1 MTNRNDINELL
12 RRYDEA
18 LTTDAE
24 ERQLA
29 EFFRSTDDIPDE
41 WADYAAMFKAF
52 DTTESLFS
60 DEEKDRLMAQPK
72 DEKRRKTWLWAA
84 AIAALAVMT
93 GAGLLRLNQLTK
105 ENAELIAEIEP
116 KATEIHQ
123 KTASESS
130 IFAQKIAQKPNDSIS
145 TQKATA
151 KVEKETEEKGVEEKE
166 KEIIA
171 VSGSVISS
179 EDGEPVV
186 GATVLVVGTKI
197 GTATDVD
204 GNFSLRCAKGSQLH
218 VSYVGMY
225 PTVVEA
231 QPSLNI
237 ALAPDHSGRDEIIVV
252 GYGKQKKSEKTG
264 SIRIRGTSA
273 PTDDNGILVLINGEE
288 WNDFFDWKIGTID
301 ELKEILKKRNLIYE
315 DLSILKADAVA
326 EKYRQKFG
334 DWVKIVIEITA
345 HPIDQEG
352 EIYEV
357 AAQMPQ
363 FPGGEEALIEFV
375 EKNLQCPQ
383 DVIRRGVHGQVVV
396 SFIVGK
402 NGKIQH
408 PEAGKVF
415 LKEKSGA
422 PCSSPMIELLCRNEA
437 VRIVKMM
444 PNWNPGK
451 NEKGE
456 AVRVLL
462 NIPIK
467 FNE

>member
-1 MTNRNDINELL
+1 MMNRNKINELL

-24 ERQLA
+24 ERELA
-29 EFFRSTDDIPDE
+29 EFFRSATDIPDE
-41 WADYAAMFKAF
+41 WADYAVLFNAL
-52 DTTESLFS
+52 DTTDSLFS
-60 DEEKDRLMAQPK
+60 DEEVAVAPK
-72 DEKRRKTWLWAA
+72 TARIVAHKKWLWAA
-84 AIAALAVMT
+84 AVAALVVVA
-93 GAGLLRLNQLTK
+93 GGGLLRLNQLTK

-123 KTASESS
+123 KTASEGS

-151 KVEKETEEKGVEEKE
+151 KVEKEIEEKGDEK
-166 KEIIA
+166 KEIIE
-171 VSGSVISS
+171 VSGNVFSLT
-179 EDGEPVV
+179 DKEPVV
-186 GATVLVVGTKI
+186 GATVMVVGTKI
-197 GTATDVD
+197 GAATDVN
-204 GNFSLRCAKGSQLH
+204 GNFSLQCQKGSLLKIFF
-218 VSYVGMY
+218 VGMY

-237 ALAPDHSGRDEIIVV
+237 ALAPDDSALDEIIVV
-252 GYGKQKKSEKTG
+252 GYGTSKKSENTG

-301 ELKEILKKRNLIYE
+301 ELKEILKKQNLIYE
-315 DLSILKADAVA
+315 DLSIMKADAVA

-334 DWVKIVIEITA
+334 DWVKIVIEIMV

-357 AAQMPQ
+357 VAQMPQ
-363 FPGGEEALIEFV
+363 FPGGEEALMEFV

-444 PNWNPGK
+444 QNWNPGK

>member
-41 WADYAAMFKAF
+41 WADYAAMFRAF

-123 KTASESS
+123 KTASEGS
-130 IFAQKIAQKPNDSIS
+130 IFAQKIAQKPNDSNS

-151 KVEKETEEKGVEEKE
+151 KVEKEIEEKGDEK
-166 KEIIA
+166 KEIIE
-171 VSGSVISS
+171 VSGNVVSV

-186 GATVLVVGTKI
+186 GATVIVVGTKI
-197 GTATDVD
+197 GAATDVN
-204 GNFSLRCAKGSQLH
+204 GNFSLQCPKNAHLQISFI
-218 VSYVGMY
+218 GME
-225 PTVVEA
+225 PVVIEA
-231 QPSLNI
+231 QANLLI
-237 ALAPDHSGRDEIIVV
+237 ALAPDDSALDEIIVV
-252 GYGKQKKSEKTG
+252 GYGKQKKSEETG

-301 ELKEILKKRNLIYE
+301 ELKEILKKQNLIYE
-315 DLSILKADAVA
+315 DLSIMKADAVA
-326 EKYRQKFG
+326 EKYRK
-334 DWVKIVIEITA
+334 KYAIVIEITA

-357 AAQMPQ
+357 VAQMPQ
-363 FPGGEEALIEFV
+363 FPGGEKAIMEFIE
-375 EKNLQCPQ
+375 NNIQCPQ
-383 DVIRRGVHGQVVV
+383 DMIRRGVHGKVVV

-422 PCSSPMIELLCRNEA
+422 PCSSPIIEQICHNEA

-456 AVRVLL
+456 PVRVHL

>member
-123 KTASESS
+123 KTASEGS

-151 KVEKETEEKGVEEKE
+151 KVEKEIEEKGDEK
-166 KEIIA
+166 KEIIE
-171 VSGSVISS
+171 VSGNVFSLT
-179 EDGEPVV
+179 DKEPVV
-186 GATVLVVGTKI
+186 GATVIVVGTKI
-197 GTATDVD
+197 GAATDVN
-204 GNFSLRCAKGSQLH
+204 GNFSLQCQKGSLLKIFF
-218 VSYVGMY
+218 VGMY

-237 ALAPDHSGRDEIIVV
+237 ALAPDDSALDEIIVV
-252 GYGKQKKSEKTG
+252 GYGTSKKSENTG

-288 WNDFFDWKIGTID
+288 CSDFFDWKIGTID
-301 ELKEILKKRNLIYE
+301 DLKEFLKKQNLIYE
-315 DLSILKADAVA
+315 DLSIMKADAVA
-326 EKYRQKFG
+326 EKYRK
-334 DWVKIVIEITA
+334 KYAIVIEITA

-357 AAQMPQ
+357 VAQMPQ
-363 FPGGEEALIEFV
+363 FPGGEKAIMEFIE
-375 EKNLQCPQ
+375 NNIQCPQ
-383 DVIRRGVHGQVVV
+383 DMIRRGVHGKVVV

-422 PCSSPMIELLCRNEA
+422 PCSSPMIEQICQNEA

-456 AVRVLL
+456 PVRVHL

>member
-1 MTNRNDINELL
+1 MAQDWLL
-12 RRYDEA
+12 RAYQSV
-18 LTTDAE
+18 AE
-24 ERQLA
+24 V
-29 EFFRSTDDIPDE
+29 
-41 WADYAAMFKAF
+41 
-52 DTTESLFS
+52 TE
-60 DEEKDRLMAQPK
+60 
-72 DEKRRKTWLWAA
+72 
-84 AIAALAVMT
+84 
-93 GAGLLRLNQLTK
+93 
-105 ENAELIAEIEP
+105 ENAELIAEIEQ
-116 KATEIHQ
+116 KTTEIEQKTSEIHQ
-123 KTASESS
+123 NTASEGS

-151 KVEKETEEKGVEEKE
+151 KVEKEIEKKGDEK
-166 KEIIA
+166 KEIIE
-171 VSGSVISS
+171 VSGNVFSLT
-179 EDGEPVV
+179 DKEPVV
-186 GATVLVVGTKI
+186 GATVIVVGTKI
-197 GTATDVD
+197 GAATDVN
-204 GNFSLRCAKGSQLH
+204 GNFSLRCQKGSLLKIFF
-218 VSYVGMY
+218 VGMY

-237 ALAPDHSGRDEIIVV
+237 ALAPDDSALDEIIVV
-252 GYGKQKKSEKTG
+252 GYGTSKKSENTG

-288 WNDFFDWKIGTID
+288 CSDFFDWKNGTTD
-301 ELKEILKKRNLIYE
+301 DLKEFLKKQNLIYE
-315 DLSILKADAVA
+315 DLSIMKADAVA
-326 EKYRQKFG
+326 EKYRK
-334 DWVKIVIEITA
+334 KYAIVIEITA

-357 AAQMPQ
+357 VAQMPQ
-363 FPGGEEALIEFV
+363 FPGGEKAIMEFIE
-375 EKNLQCPQ
+375 NNIQCPQ
-383 DVIRRGVHGQVVV
+383 DMIRRGVHGKVVV

-422 PCSSPMIELLCRNEA
+422 PCSSPIIEQICHNEA

-456 AVRVLL
+456 PVRVHL

>member
-41 WADYAAMFKAF
+41 WADYAVMFKAF
-52 DTTESLFS
+52 DATESLFS
-60 DEEKDRLMAQPK
+60 DEEKDRLMTQPK

-123 KTASESS
+123 KTASEGS

-151 KVEKETEEKGVEEKE
+151 KVEKEIEEKGDEK
-166 KEIIA
+166 KEIIE
-171 VSGSVISS
+171 VSGNVFSLT
-179 EDGEPVV
+179 DKEPVV
-186 GATVLVVGTKI
+186 GATVMVVGTKI
-197 GTATDVD
+197 GAATDVN
-204 GNFSLRCAKGSQLH
+204 GNFSLRCQKGSLLKIFF
-218 VSYVGMY
+218 VGMY

-237 ALAPDHSGRDEIIVV
+237 ALAPDDSALDEIIVV
-252 GYGKQKKSEKTG
+252 GYGTSKKSEYTG

-301 ELKEILKKRNLIYE
+301 ELKEILKKQNLIYE
-315 DLSILKADAVA
+315 DLSIMKADAVA
-326 EKYRQKFG
+326 EKYREKYA
-334 DWVKIVIEITA
+334 IVIEITA

-357 AAQMPQ
+357 VDQMPQ
-363 FPGGEEALIEFV
+363 FPGGEKAIMEFIE
-375 EKNLQCPQ
+375 NNIQCPQ
-383 DVIRRGVHGQVVV
+383 DVIRRGVHGKVVV

-422 PCSSPMIELLCRNEA
+422 PCSSPMIEQICIDEA

-456 AVRVLL
+456 PVRVHL

>member
-41 WADYAAMFKAF
+41 WADYAAMFRAF
-52 DTTESLFS
+52 DATESLFS

-123 KTASESS
+123 KTASEGS

-151 KVEKETEEKGVEEKE
+151 KVEKEIEEKGDEK
-166 KEIIA
+166 KEIIE
-171 VSGSVISS
+171 VSGNVFSLT
-179 EDGEPVV
+179 DKEPVV
-186 GATVLVVGTKI
+186 GATVMVVGTKI
-197 GTATDVD
+197 GAATDVN
-204 GNFSLRCAKGSQLH
+204 GNFSLRCPKGSLLKIFF
-218 VSYVGMY
+218 VGMY

-237 ALAPDHSGRDEIIVV
+237 ALAPDDSALDEIIVV
-252 GYGKQKKSEKTG
+252 GYGTSKKSEYTG

-273 PTDDNGILVLINGEE
+273 PTTDHEDILVLINGEE
-288 WNDFFDWKIGTID
+288 CSDFPFYLLKNGTDEDIKNELLKPKGLIID
-301 ELKEILKKRNLIYE
+301 
-315 DLSILKADAVA
+315 SISVWKADAVD
-326 EKYRQKFG
+326 EKYRNKYA
-334 DWVKIVIEITA
+334 IVIEITA

-357 AAQMPQ
+357 VAQMPQ
-363 FPGGEEALIEFV
+363 FPGGEKAIMEFIE
-375 EKNLQCPQ
+375 NNIQCPQ
-383 DVIRRGVHGQVVV
+383 DVIRRGVHGKVVV

-422 PCSSPMIELLCRNEA
+422 PCSSPMIEQICIDEA

-456 AVRVLL
+456 PVRVHL

>member
-41 WADYAAMFKAF
+41 WADYAAMFRAF

-123 KTASESS
+123 KTASEGS

-151 KVEKETEEKGVEEKE
+151 KVEKEIEEKGDEK
-166 KEIIA
+166 KEIIE
-171 VSGSVISS
+171 VNGNVFSLT
-179 EDGEPVV
+179 DKEPVV
-186 GATVLVVGTKI
+186 GATVMVVGTKI
-197 GTATDVD
+197 GAATDVN
-204 GNFSLRCAKGSQLH
+204 GNFSLRCQKGSLLKIFF
-218 VSYVGMY
+218 VGMY

-237 ALAPDHSGRDEIIVV
+237 ALAPDDSALDEIIVV
-252 GYGKQKKSEKTG
+252 GYGTSKKSEYTG
-264 SIRIRGTSA
+264 SIRIRGTSSEQKS
-273 PTDDNGILVLINGEE
+273 DFILVLINGKEYKNFPLE
-288 WNDFFDWKIGTID
+288 A
-301 ELKEILKKRNLIYE
+301 LKEENLKKYLQQHNL
-315 DLSILKADAVA
+315 DLTSIRIWSPNELHRHFKHLAHNGFV
-326 EKYRQKFG
+326 
-334 DWVKIVIEITA
+334 VEIN
-345 HPIDQEG
+345 
-352 EIYEV
+352 
-357 AAQMPQ
+357 
-363 FPGGEEALIEFV
+363 AL
-375 EKNLQCPQ
+375 
-383 DVIRRGVHGQVVV
+383 
-396 SFIVGK
+396 
-402 NGKIQH
+402 
-408 PEAGKVF
+408 
-415 LKEKSGA
+415 
-422 PCSSPMIELLCRNEA
+422 
-437 VRIVKMM
+437 
-444 PNWNPGK
+444 
-451 NEKGE
+451 
-456 AVRVLL
+456 
-462 NIPIK
+462 PIK
-467 FNE
+467 DFYMINRGYEQHAYQEKTDSFRLSDSHFQYFEENNYLPDTIH

>member
-1 MTNRNDINELL
+1 MNRNKINELL

-24 ERQLA
+24 ERELA
-29 EFFRSTDDIPDE
+29 EFFRSATDIPDE
-41 WADYAAMFKAF
+41 WADYAVLFNAL
-52 DTTESLFS
+52 DTTDSLFS
-60 DEEKDRLMAQPK
+60 DEEVAVAPK
-72 DEKRRKTWLWAA
+72 TARIVAHKKWLWAA
-84 AIAALAVMT
+84 AVAALVVVA
-93 GAGLLRLNQLTK
+93 GGGLLRLNQLTK

-123 KTASESS
+123 KTASEGS

-151 KVEKETEEKGVEEKE
+151 KVEKEIEEKGDEK
-166 KEIIA
+166 KEIIE
-171 VSGSVISS
+171 VSGNVFSLT
-179 EDGEPVV
+179 DKEPVV
-186 GATVLVVGTKI
+186 GATVMVVGTKI
-197 GTATDVD
+197 GAATDVN
-204 GNFSLRCAKGSQLH
+204 GNFSLQCQKGSLLKIFF
-218 VSYVGMY
+218 VGMY

-237 ALAPDHSGRDEIIVV
+237 ALAPDDSALDEIIVV
-252 GYGKQKKSEKTG
+252 GYGTSKKSENTG

-301 ELKEILKKRNLIYE
+301 ELKEILKKQNLIYE
-315 DLSILKADAVA
+315 DLSIMKADAVA

-334 DWVKIVIEITA
+334 DWVKIVIEIMV

-357 AAQMPQ
+357 VAQMPQ
-363 FPGGEEALIEFV
+363 FPGGEEALMEFV

-444 PNWNPGK
+444 QNWNPGK

>member
-29 EFFRSTDDIPDE
+29 EFFRSTNDIPDE
-41 WADYAAMFKAF
+41 WADYAAMFRAL
-52 DTTESLFS
+52 DATESLFS

-116 KATEIHQ
+116 KATESHQ
-123 KTASESS
+123 KTASEGS

-151 KVEKETEEKGVEEKE
+151 KVEKEIEEKGDEK
-166 KEIIA
+166 KEIIE
-171 VSGSVISS
+171 VSGNVFSLT
-179 EDGEPVV
+179 DKEPVV
-186 GATVLVVGTKI
+186 GATVIVVGTKI
-197 GTATDVD
+197 GAATDVN
-204 GNFSLRCAKGSQLH
+204 GNFSLRCPKGSLLKIFF
-218 VSYVGMY
+218 VGMY

-237 ALAPDHSGRDEIIVV
+237 ALAPDDSALDEIIVV
-252 GYGKQKKSEKTG
+252 GYGTSKKSEYTG

-288 WNDFFDWKIGTID
+288 WNDFFDWKNGTID
-301 ELKEILKKRNLIYE
+301 ELKEILKKQNLIYE
-315 DLSILKADAVA
+315 DLSIMKADAVA
-326 EKYRQKFG
+326 EKYREKYA
-334 DWVKIVIEITA
+334 IVIEITA

-357 AAQMPQ
+357 VAQMPQ
-363 FPGGEEALIEFV
+363 FPGGEKAIMEFIE
-375 EKNLQCPQ
+375 NNIQCPQ
-383 DVIRRGVHGQVVV
+383 DLIRRGVHGKVVV

-408 PEAGKVF
+408 PEAGKII
-415 LKEKSGA
+415 LKEKTGA
-422 PCSSPMIELLCRNEA
+422 PCSSPMIELICQNEA

-456 AVRVLL
+456 PVRVHL

>member
-41 WADYAAMFKAF
+41 WDDYAAMFKAL
-52 DTTESLFS
+52 DATESLFS

-123 KTASESS
+123 ETASESS

-151 KVEKETEEKGVEEKE
+151 KVEKEIEEKGDEK
-166 KEIIA
+166 KEIIE
-171 VSGSVISS
+171 VSGNVFSLT
-179 EDGEPVV
+179 DKEPVV
-186 GATVLVVGTKI
+186 GATVMVVGTKI
-197 GTATDVD
+197 GAATDVN
-204 GNFSLRCAKGSQLH
+204 GNFSLRCQKGSLLKIFF
-218 VSYVGMY
+218 VGMY

-237 ALAPDHSGRDEIIVV
+237 ALAPDDSARDEIIVV
-252 GYGKQKKSEKTG
+252 GYGTSKKSEYTG
-264 SIRIRGTSA
+264 SIKIQGTSSQ
-273 PTDDNGILVLINGEE
+273 TDDNGILVLINGEE

-301 ELKEILKKRNLIYE
+301 ELKEILKKQNLIYE
-315 DLSILKADAVA
+315 DLSIMKADAVA
-326 EKYRQKFG
+326 EKYREKYA
-334 DWVKIVIEITA
+334 IVIEITA

-357 AAQMPQ
+357 VDQMPQ
-363 FPGGEEALIEFV
+363 FPGGEKAIMEFIE
-375 EKNLQCPQ
+375 NNIQCPQ
-383 DVIRRGVHGQVVV
+383 DVIRRGVHGKVVV

-422 PCSSPMIELLCRNEA
+422 PCSSPMIEQICIDEA

-456 AVRVLL
+456 PVRVHL

>member
-52 DTTESLFS
+52 DATESLFS

-123 KTASESS
+123 KTASEGS

-151 KVEKETEEKGVEEKE
+151 KVEKEIEEKGDEK
-166 KEIIA
+166 KEIIE
-171 VSGSVISS
+171 VSGNVFSLT
-179 EDGEPVV
+179 DKEPVV
-186 GATVLVVGTKI
+186 GATVIVVGTKI
-197 GTATDVD
+197 GAATDVN
-204 GNFSLRCAKGSQLH
+204 GNFSLRCPKGSLLKIFF
-218 VSYVGMY
+218 VGMY

-237 ALAPDHSGRDEIIVV
+237 ALAPDDSALDEIIVT
-252 GYGKQKKSEKTG
+252 GYGKQKKNELTG

-288 WNDFFDWKIGTID
+288 CSDFFDWKIGTID
-301 ELKEILKKRNLIYE
+301 DLKEFLKKQNLIYE
-315 DLSILKADAVA
+315 DLSIMKADAVA
-326 EKYRQKFG
+326 EKYRK
-334 DWVKIVIEITA
+334 KYAIVIEITA

-357 AAQMPQ
+357 VAQMPQ
-363 FPGGEEALIEFV
+363 FPGGEKAIMEFIE
-375 EKNLQCPQ
+375 NNIQCPQ
-383 DVIRRGVHGQVVV
+383 DMIRRGVHGKVVV

-422 PCSSPMIELLCRNEA
+422 PCSSPIIEQICHNEA

-456 AVRVLL
+456 PVRVHL

>member
-41 WADYAAMFKAF
+41 WADYAAMFRAF

-60 DEEKDRLMAQPK
+60 DEEKDRLMVQPK

-123 KTASESS
+123 KTASEGS

-151 KVEKETEEKGVEEKE
+151 KVEKEIEEKGDEK
-166 KEIIA
+166 KEIIE
-171 VSGSVISS
+171 VSGNVFSLT
-179 EDGEPVV
+179 DKEPVV
-186 GATVLVVGTKI
+186 GATVIVVGTKI
-197 GTATDVD
+197 GAATDVN
-204 GNFSLRCAKGSQLH
+204 GNFSLQCQKGSLLKIFF
-218 VSYVGMY
+218 VGMY

-237 ALAPDHSGRDEIIVV
+237 ALAPDDSALDEIIVV
-252 GYGKQKKSEKTG
+252 GYGTSKKSENTG

-273 PTDDNGILVLINGEE
+273 PTDDNGILVLINGKEHKNFPLE
-288 WNDFFDWKIGTID
+288 A
-301 ELKEILKKRNLIYE
+301 LKEANLKKYLQQHNL
-315 DLSILKADAVA
+315 DLSSIRIWSPNELHRHFKHLAHNGFV
-326 EKYRQKFG
+326 
-334 DWVKIVIEITA
+334 VEIN
-345 HPIDQEG
+345 
-352 EIYEV
+352 
-357 AAQMPQ
+357 
-363 FPGGEEALIEFV
+363 AL
-375 EKNLQCPQ
+375 
-383 DVIRRGVHGQVVV
+383 
-396 SFIVGK
+396 
-402 NGKIQH
+402 
-408 PEAGKVF
+408 
-415 LKEKSGA
+415 
-422 PCSSPMIELLCRNEA
+422 
-437 VRIVKMM
+437 
-444 PNWNPGK
+444 
-451 NEKGE
+451 
-456 AVRVLL
+456 
-462 NIPIK
+462 PIK
-467 FNE
+467 DFYMINRGYEQHAYQEKTDSFRLSDSHFQYFEENNYLPDTIH

>member
-1 MTNRNDINELL
+1 MMNRNKINELL

-24 ERQLA
+24 ERELA
-29 EFFRSTDDIPDE
+29 EFFRSATDIPDE
-41 WADYAAMFKAF
+41 WADYAVLFKAM
-52 DTTESLFS
+52 DSTDSLFS
-60 DEEKDRLMAQPK
+60 DEELAVAPK
-72 DEKRRKTWLWAA
+72 KARIVAPKRWLWAA
-84 AIAALAVMT
+84 AVAALVVA
-93 GAGLLRLNQLTK
+93 GAGLIRLNQLTK
-105 ENAELIAEIEP
+105 ENAELIAENEP
-116 KATEIHQ
+116 KAVEIHQ
-123 KTASESS
+123 NTASEGS

-151 KVEKETEEKGVEEKE
+151 KVEKEIEEKGDEK
-166 KEIIA
+166 KEIIE
-171 VSGSVISS
+171 VSGNVFSLT
-179 EDGEPVV
+179 DKEPVV
-186 GATVLVVGTKI
+186 GATVIVVGTKI
-197 GTATDVD
+197 GAATDVND
-204 GNFSLRCAKGSQLH
+204 NFSLRCQKGSLLKIFF
-218 VSYVGMY
+218 VGMY

-237 ALAPDHSGRDEIIVV
+237 ALAPDDSALDEIIVV

-264 SIRIRGTSA
+264 SIRLRGTSS
-273 PTDDNGILVLINGEE
+273 PTTDHEGILVLINGEE
-288 WNDFFDWKIGTID
+288 CSETFDWIDGTID
-301 ELKEILKKRNLIYE
+301 DLKEFLKKRNLIYE

-363 FPGGEEALIEFV
+363 FPGGEEALMEFV

-415 LKEKSGA
+415 LKKKSGA

-444 PNWNPGK
+444 QNWNPGK

-462 NIPIK
+462 HIPIK

>member
-52 DTTESLFS
+52 DATESLFS

-84 AIAALAVMT
+84 AIAALAVIT

-123 KTASESS
+123 KTASEGS

-151 KVEKETEEKGVEEKE
+151 KVEKEIEEKGDEK
-166 KEIIA
+166 KEIIE
-171 VSGSVISS
+171 VSGNVFSLT
-179 EDGEPVV
+179 DKEPVV
-186 GATVLVVGTKI
+186 GATVIVAGTKI
-197 GTATDVD
+197 GAATDVN
-204 GNFSLRCAKGSQLH
+204 GNFSLRCPKGSLLKIFF
-218 VSYVGMY
+218 VGMY

-237 ALAPDHSGRDEIIVV
+237 ALAPDDSALDEIIVV
-252 GYGKQKKSEKTG
+252 GYGTSKKSENTG
-264 SIRIRGTSA
+264 SIRVRGTSSQ
-273 PTDDNGILVLINGEE
+273 TDDNGILVLINGEE

-301 ELKEILKKRNLIYE
+301 DLKEFLKKQNLIYE
-315 DLSILKADAVA
+315 DISIMKADAVA
-326 EKYRQKFG
+326 EKYRK
-334 DWVKIVIEITA
+334 KYAIVIEITA

-357 AAQMPQ
+357 VAQMPQ
-363 FPGGEEALIEFV
+363 FPGGEKAIMEFIE
-375 EKNLQCPQ
+375 NNIQCPQ
-383 DVIRRGVHGQVVV
+383 DVIRRGVHGKVVV

-422 PCSSPMIELLCRNEA
+422 PCSSPMIELICQNEA

-456 AVRVLL
+456 PVRVHL